1 MKLCGYLVIMDVFK
15 CVADH
20 TDAHV
25 HQVRGSHLK
34 NLLREL
40 LSVLVDLL

>member
-1 MKLCGYLVIMDVFK
+1 MNVFE

-20 TDAHV
+20 ADAHV
-25 HQVRGSHLK
+25 DQIRGCHLK

-40 LSVLVDLL
+40 LSVLVDLLQEVEM